1 MSTNLQRMVFIVL
14 FIYQS
19 MFSFVFGS
27 ANQLQFEHLSVKEG
41 LSQSTVFAI
50 MQDSRGFM
58 WFGTRTGGL
67 NKYDGHSFK
76 VYKNDTDDS
85 YSISGNEI
93 LCIFEDSKGRMWIG
107 TRNFGVN
114 RFDFNTDRF
123 YHYLNT
129 EVDDKDRELRTVYNV
144 VEDYKGRIWISTL
157 GGLCLYDE
165 DSDSFVRYNNIKGQE
180 ITGIAA
186 LCLVNDSLLCIG
198 NKSGVYLF
206 NTDKKEIIKHYEHDA
221 ENPNSLSSNV
231 IISLLYDS
239 KGVLWVGTRKDGLN
253 RLTDLRENIFT
264 KLVHDELDST
274 SISDNVIRVIYED
287 KKGAI
292 WVCTSS
298 GLNLLSPEESTKIN
312 PAFTSYKNNMAI
324 ENSLA
329 QDIMFSFCEDLW
341 GNYWIGTWSCGVEYL
356 NMNAKAFGHFRFNK
370 NRAYGLRNDNASCFT
385 ENNLGIWIGTDG
397 GGVSLFDKKSKR
409 FLKHITTEDGS
420 NIILNDDIRTL
431 YTDAKG
437 NLWIG
442 GFEGLSYYDCN
453 KETSSVYFEE
463 SLVNYITPG
472 VDNELWVG
480 TSKGL
485 IRFNTKD
492 KTSKTYFRNNKNPNG
507 LADNNIN
514 VLFTDSNKDVWFGTK
529 RGLHLYNRE
538 EDNFKVYQCKASDL
552 NSLSDDNVIAINQDS
567 QGKLWIGTYNGLNRL
582 DKESQML
589 TRYNEKDGLPD
600 NVING
605 ILFDD
610 EGYIW
615 LSTNKGLAKVSIAN
629 ENQKEE
635 LTVHHYTESDGL
647 QGDEFIRHSAYKTK
661 DGELLFGGI
670 NGFNI
675 FRPEEIKDNPIIPKV
690 VITGLKL
697 FNKQVQ
703 VNDQNKI
710 LSSNISLT
718 KEIELTHKQ
727 SVISFSFAGI
737 SYSSPEKNQY
747 EYMMEG
753 FDEDWI
759 NIENKNEAFYT
770 NLPAGEYTF
779 KVRASN
785 NDRVWNREGV
795 ALGVTILPPW
805 WATWWFR
812 IMLFLSLVA
821 SVYIFVNW
829 RMKTFKENKIL
840 LEQKVAEATEEV
852 KRRNGKLEEAKAK
865 LANIM
870 DDVRNELGN
879 TSKRLLDSANSQ
891 ASTIEEISSSIEQMS
906 RDIDEN
912 AQGASQMYES
922 AKRVVTDTDD
932 SVQIVSE
939 TVKSI
944 EDITEGIGFIS
955 EFARTTNLLALNAA
969 IEAARAGSHGRSFAV
984 VATEVKKLADSS
996 QDVAVHIKSLSE
1008 SGMDLS
1014 QKASGKITELQRYIS
1029 GIVNLIAQIQVSSQ
1043 NQSYEAKNVNLAI
1056 QQISTYINETAQL
1069 AENLDSA
1076 IKSLSIDKH

>member
-1 MSTNLQRMVFIVL
+1 MVFIVL
-14 FIYQS
+14 FIHQS
-19 MFSFVFGS
+19 LFIFVFGS
-27 ANQLQFEHLSVKEG
+27 SNQLQFEHLSVKAG

-93 LCIFEDSKGRMWIG
+93 LSIFEDSKGRMWIG
-107 TRNFGVN
+107 TRNFGIN
-114 RFDFNTDRF
+114 RFDFNTERF

-129 EVDDKDRELRTVYNV
+129 EVADKNREFRTVYNV

-157 GGLCLYDE
+157 AGLCLYDE
-165 DSDSFVRYNNIKGQE
+165 DNDSFVRYNNIKGQE
-180 ITGIAA
+180 ITGVAA
-186 LCLVNDSLLCIG
+186 LCLVKDSLLCIG

-206 NTDKKEIIKHYEHDA
+206 DTDKREIIRHFEHDA

-239 KGVLWVGTRKDGLN
+239 KGVLWVGTRKHGLN
-253 RLTDLRENIFT
+253 RLMDLSESNFT
-264 KLVHDELDST
+264 RLVHDVLDST
-274 SISDNVIRVIYED
+274 SISDDVIRVIYED
-287 KKGAI
+287 KKGSI

-298 GLNLLSPEESTKIN
+298 GLNFLSQEESTKIN
-312 PAFTSYKNNMAI
+312 PYFIYYKNNMAI

-329 QDIMFSFCEDLW
+329 QDIMFSFCEDIW

-356 NMNAKAFGHFRFNK
+356 NMNNKAFSHFKFNK
-370 NRAYGLRNDNASCFT
+370 NRSYGLRNDNASCFT
-385 ENNLGIWIGTDG
+385 ENKLGIWIGTDG

-409 FLKHITTEDGS
+409 FLKHISTEDGS

-431 YTDAKG
+431 YTDAKD
-437 NLWIG
+437 NIWIG
-442 GFEGLSYYDCN
+442 GFEGLTYYNCE
-453 KETSSVYFEE
+453 KETSSIFFEDF
-463 SLVNYITPG
+463 LVNYITPG
-472 VDNELWVG
+472 IDNELWVG
-480 TSKGL
+480 TSKSL
-485 IRFNTKD
+485 IKFNTND
-492 KTSKTYFRNNKNPNG
+492 KTSTKYLRNDKIPNG

-514 VLFTDSNKDVWFGTK
+514 VLFTDVDNNIWFGTK

-538 EDNFKVYQCKASDL
+538 EDNFKVYQYSASDL
-552 NSLSDDNVIAINQDS
+552 NSLSDDNVIAINQDNE
-567 QGKLWIGTYNGLNRL
+567 GKLWVGTYNGLNKF
-582 DKESQML
+582 DKDSQSF

-605 ILFDD
+605 ILFDA
-610 EGYIW
+610 GGHIW
-615 LSTNKGLAKVSIAN
+615 ISTNKGLAKIAI
-629 ENQKEE
+629 ENKDLKEE
-635 LTVHHYTESDGL
+635 ISVHHYTESDGL
-647 QGDEFIRHSAYKTK
+647 QGDEFIRHSTYQTK

-675 FRPEEIKDNPIIPKV
+675 FLPEEIKDNPTIPKV

-697 FNKQVQ
+697 FNKPVY
-703 VNDQNKI
+703 VNDHNNI

-718 KEIELTHKQ
+718 KEMVLTHKQ

-737 SYSSPEKNQY
+737 SYTSPEKNQY

-759 NIENKNEAFYT
+759 NIGNKNEAFYT
-770 NLPAGEYTF
+770 NLPAGDYTF
-779 KVRASN
+779 RVRASN
-785 NDRVWNREGV
+785 NDGVWNEQGV
-795 ALGVTILPPW
+795 ALGVTVLPPW
-805 WATWWFR
+805 WAKWWFR
-812 IMLFLSLVA
+812 MIIFLIIVA
-821 SVYIFVNW
+821 SVYGFVNW
-829 RMKTFKENKIL
+829 RMKKFKENKRL

-852 KRRNGKLEEAKAK
+852 KHRNEKLEEAKVK

-879 TSKRLLDSANSQ
+879 TSKKLLDSANGQ

-922 AKRVVTDTDD
+922 AKRVETDTED

-944 EDITEGIGFIS
+944 EDITQGIGFIS

-984 VATEVKKLADSS
+984 VANEVKKLADSS
-996 QDVAVHIKSLSE
+996 QDVAVHIKSMSE

-1014 QKASGKITELQRYIS
+1014 QRASEKITELQQYIS
-1029 GIVNLIAQIQVSSQ
+1029 GIVNLISQIQVSSQ

-1056 QQISTYINETAQL
+1056 QQISSYINETAQL
-1069 AENLDSA
+1069 AESLDSA
-1076 IKSLSIDKH
+1076 IKSLSIEDH